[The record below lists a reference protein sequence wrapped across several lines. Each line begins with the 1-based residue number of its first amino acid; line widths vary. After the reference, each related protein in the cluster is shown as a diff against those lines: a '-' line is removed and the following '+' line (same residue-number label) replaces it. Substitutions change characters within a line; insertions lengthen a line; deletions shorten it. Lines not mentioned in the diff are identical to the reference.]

1 MLTYADAPGDESAAA
16 ALVQALTADK
26 INVELQKSDT
36 TFPKATLVEAP
47 KVWTVV
53 AGSNSTAGGI
63 VSEASRRAL
72 ASPAA
77 PVAWLLPVLIV
88 VIYVYL

>member
-26 INVELQKSDT
+26 INEELRKSDR
-36 TFPKATLVEAP
+36 TFPKATLLEPP
-47 KVWTVV
+47 KVWSVV
-53 AGSNSTAGGI
+53 AGQSNSTV
-63 VSEASRRAL
+63 VSEAPRRAL

-77 PVAWLLPVLIV
+77 PVAWLLPLLIAAV
-88 VIYVYL
+88 FVFA

>member
-26 INVELQKSDT
+26 INIELQKSDT
-36 TFPKATLVEAP
+36 TFPKATLLGPPE
-47 KVWTVV
+47 VWRVV
-53 AGSNSTAGGI
+53 AGSNGTAGGI
-63 VSEASRRAL
+63 VSEAPRRAL

-77 PVAWLLPVLIV
+77 PVAWLLPLLIV
-88 VIYVYL
+88 VIYVYI